1 MPGQDEPPVNAG
13 TERRGPLV
21 RRRIEAGA
29 LIRYARATGQTDPLY
44 SDEEAAKAGPF
55 GALIAPPAYV
65 GTFGNEAFEGVFP
78 ETPEYGMFLHSSD
91 SVVQHEQIR
100 AGDLI
105 EAQAVL
111 ASRTLKDSRQGPML
125 LQTGL
130 MTLTNQHGRCVA
142 TVEVGM
148 ASFNPGGVA

>member
-1 MPGQDEPPVNAG
+1 MIGG

-29 LIRYARATGQTDPLY
+29 LIRYARATGQTNPFY
-44 SDEEAAKAGPF
+44 TDEKAAKEGPF
-55 GALIAPPAYV
+55 GALIAPPTYI

-91 SVVQHEQIR
+91 SVVQHEPIR
-100 AGDLI
+100 ADDLI

-111 ASRTLKDSRQGPML
+111 ASRTLKDSRQGSML
-125 LQTGL
+125 LQTGI

-148 ASFNPGGVA
+148 ASFNPGGAA